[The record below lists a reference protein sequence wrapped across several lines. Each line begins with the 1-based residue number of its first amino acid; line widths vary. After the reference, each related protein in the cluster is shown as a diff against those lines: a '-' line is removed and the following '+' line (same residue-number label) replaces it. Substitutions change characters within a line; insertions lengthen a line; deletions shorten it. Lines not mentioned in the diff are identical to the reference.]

1 MESRRDPAMASRR
14 LVVLTAALALAIG
27 LLAAPASADTRPP
40 PFNQPHGHVLLIG
53 ADVDWVG
60 GAPPYR
66 INSYKRCVELAGGR
80 SVPLHAHHDRV
91 HFGRAGQALAAA
103 GHLVV
108 PLNIIPGIDSC
119 ADLSAAGLPFPPQP

>member
-1 MESRRDPAMASRR
+1 MASRR

-53 ADVDWVG
+53 ADVTWIQPPP
-60 GAPPYR
+60 GAPPYV
-66 INSYKRCVELAGGR
+66 INSYERCVELAGGR
-80 SVPLHAHHDRV
+80 PVPLHAHHDRV